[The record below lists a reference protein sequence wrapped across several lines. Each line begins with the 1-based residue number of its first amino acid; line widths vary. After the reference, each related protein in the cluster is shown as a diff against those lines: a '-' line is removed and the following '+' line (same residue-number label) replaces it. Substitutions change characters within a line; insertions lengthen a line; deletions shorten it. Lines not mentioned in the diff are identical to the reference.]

1 MAARS
6 AAALSTHQSKLH
18 SESPGMSVH
27 NQLTI
32 WLTHRLSNPA
42 RGFAPASAGEPTV
55 FGARRPGFPFPVV
68 PSTVV
73 DMWIQFVRSQ
83 QIVRVVCLLPQRQ
96 LAPYSH
102 LLETYIRSFGTS
114 KVCWSPIEDFKLADA
129 SALMDVILPF
139 LAAADQ
145 QHERVIVHC
154 SGGVGRTGHVL
165 AAWLVSF
172 RGMSNEQA
180 IQAVRQTGRN
190 PRESG
195 DPRLDELLDRCRNV
209 FAR

>member
-1 MAARS
+1 MN
-6 AAALSTHQSKLH
+6 
-18 SESPGMSVH
+18 VH
-27 NQLTI
+27 NQVTI
-32 WLTHRLSNPA
+32 WLIHRLSHPA
-42 RGFAPASAGEPTV
+42 RGFAPARIGEPTV

-68 PSTVV
+68 SSTVV
-73 DMWIQFVRSQ
+73 DLWIQFMQSQ
-83 QIVRVVCLLPQRQ
+83 QIARVVCLLPQRQ
-96 LAPYSH
+96 LARYTH
-102 LLETYIRSFGTS
+102 LLDAYIRNFGTS
-114 KVCWSPIEDFKLADA
+114 NVCWAPIEDFKLADA
-129 SALMDVILPF
+129 TALIDVILPF
-139 LAAADQ
+139 LAATDQ
-145 QHERVIVHC
+145 HQERVVVHC

-209 FAR
+209 FAG